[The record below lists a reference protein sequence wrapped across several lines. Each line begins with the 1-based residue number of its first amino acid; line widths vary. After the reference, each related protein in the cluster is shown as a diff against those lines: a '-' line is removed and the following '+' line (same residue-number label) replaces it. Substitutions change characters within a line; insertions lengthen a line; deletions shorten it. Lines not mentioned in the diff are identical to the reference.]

1 MLKGAVCS
9 RDLQEFLFRL
19 LQNHGKR
26 YYKWDEAVGRRLCL
40 FNTYLRQTDHA
51 RSTHCKQEPTLIEEK
66 LGPIKPIEAFLFIT
80 IAHDRAETMIML
92 ER

>member
-1 MLKGAVCS
+1 MLAGAVCS
-9 RDLQEFLFRL
+9 RDLQKFLLRL
-19 LQNHGKR
+19 LQNRGKR
-26 YYKWDEAVGRRLCL
+26 YYKRDEAAGRLLCL

-51 RSTHCKQEPTLIEEK
+51 RSTHCKQESTLIEEK
-66 LGPIKPIEAFLFIT
+66 LGPIKPIEAFLFTT